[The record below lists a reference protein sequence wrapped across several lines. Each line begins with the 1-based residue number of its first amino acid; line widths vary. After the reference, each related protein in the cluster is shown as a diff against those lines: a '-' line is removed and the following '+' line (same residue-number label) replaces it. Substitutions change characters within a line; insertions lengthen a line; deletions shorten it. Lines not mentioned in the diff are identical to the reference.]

1 MAVLV
6 YEDIFTTLKLSVL
19 NFLLLDLC
27 QLPTCLQTSSIDS
40 IGKLACLS
48 DLAEEPTWTQMERS
62 VSLRVFK
69 MKCPFVQ
76 SVQDQESLVIEAV
89 T

>member
-1 MAVLV
+1 MDVRA

-19 NFLLLDLC
+19 NFFIYNFC

-62 VSLRVFK
+62 VSLGVFK

-76 SVQDQESLVIEAV
+76 SFQDHESPVIEAA